1 MLREN
6 SQRAKNTILVF
17 WVLLGLIVVT
27 IASTYME
34 YNLLSKMSRG
44 DFTMDEAEANDRRQQ
59 IIAVIRL
66 GVYIAAIIVFI
77 MWFRRAYFNLR
88 EYFNL
93 KEVNGMA
100 AGAWFIPFM
109 NLWVPFRMMKEIWN
123 YTQAKSTEGDA
134 QPKYESTVIVGWWWF
149 FWITGNI
156 IGNIVARRIFDKDAG
171 VQEAMNLDMIT
182 IISDIFDVVALVLII
197 IIVKKV
203 SVFEERMKQNIDIQN
218 LAKDEPVQTY
228 QE

>member
-6 SQRAKNTILVF
+6 SQRAKNAILVF
-17 WVLLGLIVVT
+17 WVLLGITVAT
-27 IASTYME
+27 IISTYME
-34 YNLLSKMSRG
+34 YNLLARMDRG
-44 DFTMDEAEANDRRQQ
+44 DFTMNEAEANDTQQQ

-88 EYFNL
+88 EFFNL

-100 AGAWFIPFM
+100 AGVWFIPFM

-123 YTQAKSTEGDA
+123 YTQAKSTEGDPD
-134 QPKYESTVIVGWWWF
+134 PKYESTVIVGWWWF

-156 IGNIVARRIFDKDAG
+156 IGRIVARKMFDSNAG
-171 VQEAMNLDMIT
+171 IQESMNLDILS
-182 IISDIFDVVALVLII
+182 IVSDVFEIAALVLIVI
-197 IIVKKV
+197 IIKKV
-203 SVFEERMKQNIDIQN
+203 SEFEERMKQAIAIQN
-218 LAKDEPVQTY
+218 LAKDEPLQTY

>member
-6 SQRAKNTILVF
+6 SQRAKNAILVF
-17 WVLLGLIVVT
+17 WVLLGVSVVSV
-27 IASTYME
+27 ISTYME
-34 YNLLSKMSRG
+34 YNLLEKISKG
-44 DFTMDEAEANDRRQQ
+44 NFTMDEAETNDRRQL
-59 IIAVIRL
+59 VISLVEL
-66 GVYIAAIIVFI
+66 GVYITGIVVFI
-77 MWFRRAYFNLR
+77 MWFRRAYFNLQ

-134 QPKYESTVIVGWWWF
+134 EPKYESTAILGWWWF
-149 FWITGNI
+149 FWIAGNI
-156 IGNIVARRIFDKDAG
+156 IGNIVARRIFDRNAG
-171 VQEAMNLDMIT
+171 AEEVMA
-182 IISDIFDVVALVLII
+182 SDILYIFSDVLHITALALII
-197 IIVKKV
+197 LIIKKV
-203 SVFEERMKQNIDIQN
+203 SVFEDRMKQNIAIQN
-218 LAKDEPVQTY
+218 LAKDEPIQTY